1 MRTRVG
7 PRKLDEVSKEC
18 IGVGTR
24 RAEGDATGCATATGG
39 TRRGVATTGAR
50 TGGGN
55 SLGYASRRVTPT
67 GNRAMTLRITDPPIT
82 QGVSSAQSRVVKR
95 IRALWASSLKACSS
109 TLH

>member
-18 IGVGTR
+18 VGVGTR

-39 TRRGVATTGAR
+39 TRRGVATTGAG

-55 SLGYASRRVTPT
+55 SLGYTSRRVTPA
-67 GNRAMTLRITDPPIT
+67 GNRAMTLCITNPLIT
-82 QGVSSAQSRVVKR
+82 QGMSSAQSQVVNGSELYR
-95 IRALWASSLKACSS
+95 P
-109 TLH
+109 LH